1 MNFFLSE
8 ENIRNWAQF
17 NPDSADASLP
27 LNDEVTVFSTEAAKH
42 RLSGDFI
49 SQWAPK
55 QLGERAE
62 AAQRLGK
69 TGPFWGAGQVLTP
82 RRIHLARILKAPG
95 ASQGS
100 VRMCGN
106 ESNLC

>member
-1 MNFFLSE
+1 MNFFRSE
-8 ENIRNWAQF
+8 EHIRNWAQF
-17 NPDSADASLP
+17 NPDSVDASLP

-69 TGPFWGAGQVLTP
+69 TGPFWGGGASPNPEKNSFGP
-82 RRIHLARILKAPG
+82 DLKGPWCIPG
-95 ASQGS
+95 ACSD
-100 VRMCGN
+100 
-106 ESNLC
+106 LW